1 VSGSKR
7 FWVGT
12 SWKMNKTLAEAGVF
26 ADAITAAE
34 RPDAELFV
42 IPPHTAIFTVA
53 QRLQGTGVR
62 VGAQDGHWEDA
73 GAFTGTVSAALV
85 KDAGAEMLEIGH
97 SERRQSFGETDATV
111 NLKAKAALRNA
122 LLPLICIGD
131 TREERDAGAAA
142 ETVIRQARLAIRV
155 CLARR
160 SRRVSSPT
168 SPSGRSARA
177 GRPPRQRSSRR
188 CIRRCTGPLQE
199 NPPAGILYGGSV
211 SLQNAAELA
220 TLDVVDGLFVGR
232 AGWQPESFLE
242 LASAAAR
249 SRQASRRH

>member
-1 VSGSKR
+1 
-7 FWVGT
+7 
-12 SWKMNKTLAEAGVF
+12 
-26 ADAITAAE
+26 
-34 RPDAELFV
+34 
-42 IPPHTAIFTVA
+42 
-53 QRLQGTGVR
+53 
-62 VGAQDGHWEDA
+62 
-73 GAFTGTVSAALV
+73 
-85 KDAGAEMLEIGH
+85 MLEIGH

-142 ETVIRQARLAIRV
+142 ETVIRQARLAIRDLSREEV
-155 CLARR
+155 ATCLFAYEP
-160 SRRVSSPT
+160 VWAIG
-168 SPSGRSARA
+168 SGGTPASAEVVAQVHSALHRA
-177 GRPPRQRSSRR
+177 
-188 CIRRCTGPLQE
+188 LQE